1 MSIWILGIEIR
12 LFVTGL
18 RNNHVYALSHLPCP
32 GWILKLPLNAQQ
44 VPDGDGSLVGPR
56 RWEKGVKGHPGLI
69 SMAHSCSPLESS
81 VHMLYKNK

>member
-12 LFVTGL
+12 LLQACETITSTQ
-18 RNNHVYALSHLPCP
+18 SHLPCP

-56 RWEKGVKGHPGLI
+56 RWEKGMKGHPGLI